1 MGVTIPLGRLK
12 INEEELAGY
21 IREISAGNEAA
32 LEQFYNDYG
41 RMIMAFILSSVR
53 SKESAE
59 EVLQDVLLALV
70 THKPDK
76 TIKNATAWLF
86 KVIRNLSHKKAMEDI
101 VRQTEKLPDKEEIS
115 SEETVFQSV
124 ENAVDQIEALRGLD
138 SVEQECV
145 ILHVFGDMKLPQ
157 VAQLLGMPYHKVRNK
172 YNYAVKKLKQ
182 YYEKR
187 RKPS

>member
-1 MGVTIPLGRLK
+1 MGKLK

-21 IREISAGNEAA
+21 LREISAGNEAA

-59 EVLQDVLLALV
+59 EVLQDVLLAIV
-70 THKPDK
+70 THNPDK
-76 TIKNATAWLF
+76 TIEHATAWLF

-101 VRQTEKLPDKEEIS
+101 ITQTEELSDKEEIS

-124 ENAVDQIEALRGLD
+124 ENAVDQIEALQCLD
-138 SVEQECV
+138 ALEQEC
-145 ILHVFGDMKLPQ
+145 IIMHVFGSLKLQ
-157 VAQLLGMPYHKVRNK
+157 KIAELLGIPYHTVRNK
-172 YNYAVKKLKQ
+172 YNYAVKKLKK
-182 YYEKR
+182 YYEQR

>member
-101 VRQTEKLPDKEEIS
+101 VRQTEKLSDKEEIS

-124 ENAVDQIEALRGLD
+124 FEL
-138 SVEQECV
+138 
-145 ILHVFGDMKLPQ
+145 
-157 VAQLLGMPYHKVRNK
+157 
-172 YNYAVKKLKQ
+172 
-182 YYEKR
+182 
-187 RKPS
+187 

>member
-124 ENAVDQIEALRGLD
+124 ENGN
-138 SVEQECV
+138 VELVGQ
-145 ILHVFGDMKLPQ
+145 Q
-157 VAQLLGMPYHKVRNK
+157 
-172 YNYAVKKLKQ
+172 
-182 YYEKR
+182 
-187 RKPS
+187 